1 MRRARRNA
9 GQPVCHALLRR
20 SRERVLRYAVAVR
33 APPRSHGSGVVPDR
47 ANFAACP
54 DSVVFEAGA
63 LVFHAEN
70 IELGE
75 NVYIGHHAILKA
87 YYKNRLVIGAG
98 TWVGQAAFFHA
109 AGGLTIGSDVGIAP
123 HVQILTSRHA
133 DPGRGRPIMEGA
145 LELLPVVI
153 EDECDLGIGAIVLP
167 GVTIGR
173 GAQVGAGA
181 VVTKDVPPYAVV
193 AGNPARL
200 LRER

>member
-1 MRRARRNA
+1 MRYP
-9 GQPVCHALLRR
+9 G
-20 SRERVLRYAVAVR
+20 EVR

-47 ANFAACP
+47 SAFAACP
-54 DSVVFEAGA
+54 DSVVFEPGA

-87 YYKNRLVIGAG
+87 YHKNRLVIGAG
-98 TWVGQAAFFHA
+98 SWVGQAAFFHA
-109 AGGLTIGSDVGIAP
+109 AGGLTLGRDVGIGP
-123 HVQILTSRHA
+123 HVQILTSRHG
-133 DPGRGRPIMEGA
+133 DPGRALPIMEGA
-145 LELLPVVI
+145 LELAPVVL
-153 EDECDLGIGAIVLP
+153 EDGCDLGIGAIVLP

-181 VVTKDVPPYAVV
+181 VVTRDVSPYTVV
-193 AGNPARL
+193 AGNPARV